1 MKKIITICAAILM
14 TASVFAQ
21 APQKMSYQA
30 VIRNSNDQLVANQ
43 TVGMQ
48 ISILQGSA
56 SGTIVYSEIQ
66 TPTTNINGL
75 VSLEIGTGTTSDD
88 FSSIDWAN
96 GPYFIETKTA
106 VVPPLTTY
114 TITGTSQLLSVPYA
128 LHAKTADNGITTAQ
142 ADAIVANTLKV
153 GITQAQADAIVANTA
168 KVGITNE
175 QADAIV
181 ANTAK
186 VGITTEQADAIV
198 ANTAKVGITT
208 EQADAIVA
216 NTAKV
221 GITTEQ
227 ADAIVANTL
236 KVGITQSQADAIVA
250 NTAKVGI
257 TTEQAD
263 AIVANTLKVG
273 ITQAQADAIVANT
286 AKVGITTE
294 QADAIVANTLKVGIT
309 QAQADAIVANTAKVG
324 ITTEQADAIVANT
337 LKVGI
342 TQVQA
347 DAIVANTAK
356 VGITTEQADAIVANT
371 AKVGISTEQ
380 ATKLAGIEAEAQ
392 KNVQADWNATS
403 GDAQILNKPTIPAAA
418 DGSETKVTA
427 GTNVTVTGSG
437 TTASPY
443 VINASNG
450 GGGGTRY
457 LGEEYLGGI
466 IFYLYTDATGT
477 QKGLVVS
484 KTETTTQWQSA
495 TSTTGATR
503 TEDGEY
509 NTANMINSPA
519 KNWVE
524 NLGVDWYLP
533 SVDELSFL
541 WQNRFHV
548 NKTSRA
554 IGSTLLNI
562 VPYWSSTEG
571 SASDVYVFDFYSGYP
586 YYSDKTWDF
595 KVRAVRSF

>member
-175 QADAIV
+175 
-181 ANTAK
+181 
-186 VGITTEQADAIV
+186 
-198 ANTAKVGITT
+198 
-208 EQADAIVA
+208 
-216 NTAKV
+216 
-221 GITTEQ
+221 
-227 ADAIVANTL
+227 
-236 KVGITQSQADAIVA
+236 
-250 NTAKVGI
+250 
-257 TTEQAD
+257 
-263 AIVANTLKVG
+263 
-273 ITQAQADAIVANT
+273 
-286 AKVGITTE
+286 
-294 QADAIVANTLKVGIT
+294 
-309 QAQADAIVANTAKVG
+309 
-324 ITTEQADAIVANT
+324 
-337 LKVGI
+337 
-342 TQVQA
+342 QA